1 MGDKKMNNIV
11 DSVIEIPLGT
21 KNKYEIDK
29 EKGKIRLSRVQYSSM
44 TYPSEYGFI
53 DDTLATDGDPV
64 DILVITSEA
73 SFPGCIIEAKVL
85 GYLDTIDNGY
95 GDPKIIAVN
104 NVDPRCNFYN
114 SLEELPPHSLL
125 EIKNFFE
132 NYKLLQHIE
141 VKVFDYHG
149 IEDAMQII
157 EDGKRRF
164 KEKNGR

>member
-1 MGDKKMNNIV
+1 MNNII

-29 EKGKIRLSRVQYSSM
+29 QSGKIRLSRVQYSSM
-44 TYPSEYGFI
+44 TYPSEYGYI
-53 DDTLATDGDPV
+53 DETIAPDGDPV
-64 DILVITSEA
+64 DILVITSET

-85 GYLDTIDNGY
+85 GYLDTIDNGF

-114 SLEELPPHSLL
+114 SLEELPKHSLI

-132 NYKLLQHIE
+132 NYKLLQNIE

-149 IEDAMQII
+149 IEEAMQMI
-157 EDGKRRF
+157 EDGKKRYLE
-164 KEKNGR
+164 EKNK

>member
-1 MGDKKMNNIV
+1 MNNII

-29 EKGKIRLSRVQYSSM
+29 QSGKIRLSRVQYSSM
-44 TYPSEYGFI
+44 TYPSEYGYI
-53 DDTLATDGDPV
+53 DETIAPDGDPV

-85 GYLDTIDNGY
+85 GYLDTIDNGF

-114 SLEELPPHSLL
+114 SLEDLPKHSLI

-132 NYKLLQHIE
+132 NYKLLQNIE

-149 IEDAMQII
+149 IEEAMQMI
-157 EDGKRRF
+157 EDGKKRYLE
-164 KEKNGR
+164 EKNK

>member
-1 MGDKKMNNIV
+1 MNNIV
-11 DSVIEIPLGT
+11 DGIIEIPLNT

-29 EKGKIRLSRVQYSSM
+29 ESGRIRLSRVQYSSM
-44 TYPSEYGFI
+44 TYPSEYGYI
-53 DDTLATDGDPV
+53 DETIAPDGDPV
-64 DILVITSEA
+64 DILVITSEP

-85 GYLDTIDNGY
+85 GYLDTIDNGH

-114 SLEELPPHSLL
+114 SLDELPKHSLI

-132 NYKLLQHIE
+132 HYKLLQNIE

-149 IEDAMQII
+149 MNEAMKMIE
-157 EDGKRRF
+157 EGKIRYQN
-164 KEKNGR
+164 EKNKAN

>member
-1 MGDKKMNNIV
+1 MNNIV

-29 EKGKIRLSRVQYSSM
+29 KTGKIKLSRVQYSSM

-53 DDTLATDGDPV
+53 GETLAPDGDPV
-64 DILVITSEA
+64 DILVITSES

-85 GYLDTIDNGY
+85 GYLDTIDNGH

-114 SLEELPPHSLL
+114 SLKDLPKHSLL

-132 NYKLLQHIE
+132 NYKLLQNIE

-149 IEDAMQII
+149 MEEAMKII
-157 EDGKRRF
+157 EES
-164 KEKNGR
+164 KERYQKQNK

>member
-1 MGDKKMNNIV
+1 MNNIV
-11 DSVIEIPLGT
+11 DSIIEIPLGT

-29 EKGKIRLSRVQYSSM
+29 KSGKIRLSRVQYSSM

-53 DDTLATDGDPV
+53 DETLATDGDPI

-85 GYLDTIDNGY
+85 GYLDTIDNGF

-114 SLEELPPHSLL
+114 SLQELPKHSLI

-132 NYKLLQHIE
+132 NYKLLQNIE
-141 VKVFDYHG
+141 VQVFDYHSKEEAMEM
-149 IEDAMQII
+149 IEEAK
-157 EDGKRRF
+157 KRYQDSL
-164 KEKNGR
+164 KNN

>member
-1 MGDKKMNNIV
+1 MHNIV
-11 DSVIEIPLGT
+11 DSIIEIPLGT

-29 EKGKIRLSRVQYSSM
+29 ESGRIRLSRVQYSSM

-53 DDTLATDGDPV
+53 DNTLATDGDPV
-64 DILVITSEA
+64 DILVITSER

-114 SLEELPPHSLL
+114 SLDELPKHSLL

-132 NYKLLQHIE
+132 NYKLLQNIE

-149 IEDAMQII
+149 IQEAMEII
-157 EDGKRRF
+157 DEGKRNYTQ
-164 KEKNGR
+164 KERN

>member
-1 MGDKKMNNIV
+1 MNNIV
-11 DSVIEIPLGT
+11 DSIIEIPLGT

-29 EKGKIRLSRVQYSSM
+29 QSGKIRLSRVQYSSM
-44 TYPSEYGFI
+44 TYPSEYGYI
-53 DDTLATDGDPV
+53 DETIAPDMDPV

-73 SFPGCIIEAKVL
+73 SFPGCVIEAKVL
-85 GYLDTIDNGY
+85 GYLDTIDNGH

-114 SLEELPPHSLL
+114 SLDELPKHSLI

-132 NYKLLQHIE
+132 NYKLLQNIE

-149 IEDAMQII
+149 KEEAMKMIE
-157 EDGKRRF
+157 EGRKRYQN
-164 KEKNGR
+164 EKNKAN

>member
-1 MGDKKMNNIV
+1 MNNII

-29 EKGKIRLSRVQYSSM
+29 ESGKIRLSRVQYSSM

-53 DDTLATDGDPV
+53 DETIAPDGDPV
-64 DILVITSEA
+64 DILVITSES

-85 GYLDTIDNGY
+85 GYLDTIDNGH

-114 SLEELPPHSLL
+114 SLEDLPKHSLI

-132 NYKLLQHIE
+132 NYKLLQNID
-141 VKVFDYHG
+141 VQVFDYHG
-149 IEDAMQII
+149 KEEAMQMI
-157 EDGKRRF
+157 EEGKIRYQN
-164 KEKNGR
+164 EKNKAN

>member
-1 MGDKKMNNIV
+1 MNNII

-29 EKGKIRLSRVQYSSM
+29 QSGKIRLSRVQYSSM
-44 TYPSEYGFI
+44 TYPSEYGYI
-53 DDTLATDGDPV
+53 DETIAPDGDPV

-85 GYLDTIDNGY
+85 GYLDTIDNGF

-114 SLEELPPHSLL
+114 SLEDLPKHSLIQ
-125 EIKNFFE
+125 IKNFFE
-132 NYKLLQHIE
+132 NYKLLQNIE

-149 IEDAMQII
+149 IEEAMQMI
-157 EDGKRRF
+157 EDGKKRYLE
-164 KEKNGR
+164 EKNK

>member
-1 MGDKKMNNIV
+1 MNNII

-29 EKGKIRLSRVQYSSM
+29 QSGKIRLSRVQYSSM
-44 TYPSEYGFI
+44 TYPSEYGYI
-53 DDTLATDGDPV
+53 DETIAPDGDPV

-85 GYLDTIDNGY
+85 GYLDTIDNGF

-104 NVDPRCNFYN
+104 NFYN
-114 SLEELPPHSLL
+114 SLEDLPKHSLI

-132 NYKLLQHIE
+132 NYKLLQNIE

-149 IEDAMQII
+149 IEEAMQMI
-157 EDGKRRF
+157 EDGKKRYLE
-164 KEKNGR
+164 EKNK

>member
-1 MGDKKMNNIV
+1 MNNIV
-11 DSVIEIPLGT
+11 DSIIEIPLGT

-29 EKGKIRLSRVQYSSM
+29 KSGKIRLSRVQYSSM
-44 TYPSEYGFI
+44 TYPSEYGYI
-53 DDTLATDGDPV
+53 DETLATDGDPI

-85 GYLDTIDNGY
+85 GYLDTIDNGF

-114 SLEELPPHSLL
+114 SLDELPKHSLI

-132 NYKLLQHIE
+132 NYKLLQNIE
-141 VKVFDYHG
+141 VQVFDYHDKEEAMG
-149 IEDAMQII
+149 MIEEAK
-157 EDGKRRF
+157 KRYQASL
-164 KEKNGR
+164 KND

>member
-1 MGDKKMNNIV
+1 MNKIV

-29 EKGKIRLSRVQYSSM
+29 ESGKIRLSRVQYSSM

-53 DDTLATDGDPV
+53 DETLAPDGDPV
-64 DILVITSEA
+64 DILVISEER

-85 GYLDTIDNGY
+85 GYLDTIDNGHE
-95 GDPKIIAVN
+95 DPKIIAVN

-114 SLEELPPHSLL
+114 SLDELPKHSLI

-132 NYKLLQHIE
+132 NYKRLQNIE
-141 VKVFDYHG
+141 VIVRDYHDQK
-149 IEDAMQII
+149 EALKII
-157 EDGKRRF
+157 EDGKIRF
-164 KEKNGR
+164 QKNVNN

>member
-1 MGDKKMNNIV
+1 MNNII

-29 EKGKIRLSRVQYSSM
+29 QSGKIRLSRVQYSSM
-44 TYPSEYGFI
+44 TYPSEYGYI
-53 DDTLATDGDPV
+53 DETIAPDGDPV
-64 DILVITSEA
+64 DILVISSEA

-85 GYLDTIDNGY
+85 GYLDTIDNGF

-114 SLEELPPHSLL
+114 SLEELPKHSLI

-132 NYKLLQHIE
+132 NYKLLQNIE

-149 IEDAMQII
+149 IEEAMQMI
-157 EDGKRRF
+157 EDGKKRYLE
-164 KEKNGR
+164 EKNK